1 MPPPDP
7 VRAALAA
14 CPPLAR
20 LPQAV
25 VDSAAERLWMRTL
38 LPNEAVYRAGDPGD
52 ARFVVASGRIAVR
65 LSSPDGDA
73 VEMAAVH
80 SGTLFGYLELFDGGC
95 RSADAVAVAPSR
107 VVVVGAAAAG
117 RLFEASP
124 ELVLTLAREMAR
136 VVRGQLDTAQERLFY
151 PVAARLARFLLAA
164 AGPGDRIVIEG
175 PQVLLAQ
182 RLGIARQTLS
192 RTLHRLA
199 TDGLVAIDPSGRVVT
214 VLDRPRL
221 ATVTEA
227 RARRSAV
234 AHPAS
239 ERARR
244 RPGLGAHPA
253 DQTIENPGGN
263 GTGRSAPPGSP
274 VRNWVPPHAPS
285 ERRSAVTPDAVG
297 PVSRV
302 SKSDGHG
309 W

>member
-20 LPQAV
+20 LPRAV
-25 VDSAAERLWMRTL
+25 VDSAADRLWMRTL

-52 ARFVVASGRIAVR
+52 AMFVVASGRIAVR

-80 SGTLFGYLELFDGGC
+80 SGMLFGYLELFDGGC

-151 PVAARLARFLLAA
+151 PVAARLARFLLA
-164 AGPGDRIVIEG
+164 G
-175 PQVLLAQ
+175 
-182 RLGIARQTLS
+182 
-192 RTLHRLA
+192 
-199 TDGLVAIDPSGRVVT
+199 
-214 VLDRPRL
+214 PRL

-302 SKSDGHG
+302 SKSDGRG